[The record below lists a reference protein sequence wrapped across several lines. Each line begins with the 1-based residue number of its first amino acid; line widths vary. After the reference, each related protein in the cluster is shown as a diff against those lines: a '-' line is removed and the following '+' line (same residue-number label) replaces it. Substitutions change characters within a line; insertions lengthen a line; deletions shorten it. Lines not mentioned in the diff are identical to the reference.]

1 MTQNWQMPAEWA
13 HHERTW
19 MAWPSAGYTLGDTE
33 RQQKEARLAW
43 ASVANAVARF
53 EPVSML
59 CEAADLEVARLF
71 LDPRV
76 SLIEAVLNDAWMRD
90 IGPTFVKSDSGQL
103 AGVDW
108 VFNGWGQQSWANWD
122 KDSKIAE
129 NITNRL
135 GVPNLTSPL
144 VNEGGGIHVNG
155 AGTVLLTE
163 TVQLGAGRND
173 TWSRLEVE
181 EEIHQKLGTTRA
193 IWIRRGLTRDYD
205 EFGTRGHIDIVAC
218 FAGETKILFH
228 DQQNQE
234 HPDFSISHEVKR
246 TLEEAGGFE
255 LVALPAP
262 IKLRDEEGFVDFSY
276 VNHYV
281 INGAVILCSFDDPND
296 KVAQDILQ
304 SVYPDREIV
313 LVDARALF
321 ARGGG
326 IHCITQQQPA

>member
-1 MTQNWQMPAEWA
+1 MTQSWQMPAEWA

-19 MAWPSAGYTLGDTE
+19 MAWPSAGYTLGETDSE
-33 RQQKEARLAW
+33 QRQARLAW
-43 ASVANAVARF
+43 ASVANAITQF

-59 CEAADLEVARLF
+59 CEAADIEVARSF

-76 SLIEAVLNDAWMRD
+76 SLIEAALNDAWMRD
-90 IGPTFVKSDSGQL
+90 IGPTFVKSESGQL

-108 VFNGWGQQSWANWD
+108 VFNGWGEQKWAAWD
-122 KDSKIAE
+122 RDAKVAKS
-129 NITNRL
+129 ITERL
-135 GVPNLTSPL
+135 GIAGLTSPL
-144 VNEGGGIHVNG
+144 INEGGGIHVNG
-155 AGTVLLTE
+155 AGAVLLTE
-163 TVQLGAGRND
+163 TVQLGAGRNE
-173 TWSRLEVE
+173 TWSRKDVE
-181 EEIHQKLGTTRA
+181 DEIHQKLGTSKA

-218 FAGETKILFH
+218 FASENTILYH
-228 DQQNQE
+228 DQQNQD

-255 LVALPAP
+255 LIALPAP
-262 IKLRDEEGFVDFSY
+262 LKLRDEEGFVDYSY

-296 KVAQDILQ
+296 EKAKAILQ
-304 SVYPDREIV
+304 SAYPDREIV
-313 LVDARALF
+313 LVDARPLF